1 MGNFFT
7 LVSIEN
13 TKLWKRLSTKIM
25 ILIMV
30 LIIIAATGIFKYY
43 TVSQKVTNTISVSE
57 NWKQELQKNVESQK
71 IQLKKAETDTNKMGK
86 AIIGVTKKNIA
97 ESEYRI
103 NNNIKP
109 ESKKS
114 VWQRSS
120 EFATN
125 AGYAGIIAL
134 LLIISC
140 AALVAGEFSEGT
152 MKMMIPR
159 PYKRWEILT
168 AKLLATILYGLVLL
182 VTTFLLNFIMIGIL
196 FGFNGMGTKEML
208 WTSSSIIYISAALK
222 TAIIFGLNFLQVLVY
237 VILALVI
244 SAISRSRSIATGF
257 SLFLLLVGTN
267 IAQLLAMYF
276 SWGKYLPFGTSNFS
290 AYVTMGATIEGTTL
304 AFAIGLA
311 AIYSIIFCFVG
322 YFVFEKRDI

>member
-25 ILIMV
+25 LLIMI

-43 TVSQKVTNTISVSE
+43 TISQKVSNTTIVSD
-57 NWKQELQKNVESQK
+57 NWKQELQKNVASQK
-71 IQLKKAETDTNKMGK
+71 AQLKQVEKDTNRVSSVM
-86 AIIGVTKKNIA
+86 IGSIKKGIA

-109 ESKKS
+109 EAQKS
-114 VWQRSS
+114 VWLRST

-125 AGYAGIIAL
+125 AGYGNIIAL

-140 AALVAGEFSEGT
+140 SALVAGEFSEGT
-152 MKMMIPR
+152 MKMMISR
-159 PYKRWEILT
+159 PYKRSEILT
-168 AKLLATILYGLVLL
+168 AKLLAIILYGLVLL
-182 VTTFLLNFIMIGIL
+182 IITFLLNFILLGIF
-196 FGFNGMGTKEML
+196 FGFDGIGNKEML
-208 WTSSSIIYISAALK
+208 WTSNSIIYMPAALK
-222 TAIIFGLNFLQVLVY
+222 TIIIFGLNFLQVLVY
-237 VILALVI
+237 VILAFAI

-267 IAQLLAMYF
+267 IAQILAMYF
-276 SWGKYLPFGTSNFS
+276 SWGKYLPFGLSNFS
-290 AYVTMGATIEGTTL
+290 AFVTAGSPIAGTTL
-304 AFAIGLA
+304 AFAIGIS
-311 AIYSIIFCFVG
+311 AIYSIIFCFAG
-322 YFVFEKRDI
+322 YLVFQKRDI